1 MKLSP
6 AFVTPVNKFILSV
19 CGEVKI
25 SYENINQNNDSFLDL
40 GRPQLVKINM
50 LPDDCKFILISWTE
64 ANIEA
69 RNGPIPQYIFEN
81 IDGVSVYSTNAF
93 IQHETLVF

>member
-1 MKLSP
+1 
-6 AFVTPVNKFILSV
+6 
-19 CGEVKI
+19 
-25 SYENINQNNDSFLDL
+25 
-40 GRPQLVKINM
+40 M

-81 IDGVSVYSTNAF
+81 RDGVSVYSTNAF
-93 IQHETLVF
+93 IKHETLVF